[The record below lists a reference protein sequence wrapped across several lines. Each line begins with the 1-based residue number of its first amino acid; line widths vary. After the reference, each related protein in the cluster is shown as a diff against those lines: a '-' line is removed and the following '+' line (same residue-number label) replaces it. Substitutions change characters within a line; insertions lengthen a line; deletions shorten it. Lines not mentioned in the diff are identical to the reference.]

1 MFLPITLKVLSKG
14 KGRVY
19 VSQVTL
25 LPLLPSATAI
35 SVTHEIVL
43 LSKNLCLYLILQQ
56 SFTGQR
62 EAEFSMQAQYP
73 QEKYIICPTTTAR
86 LYSLDHLCSW
96 YDNTKENKISIR
108 TSVYLGI
115 YHMPKAHQ
123 EFAYWFLVISSRCQK
138 KKKMVK
144 ETREQKGNWL
154 KSHELKVQG
163 KPQSC
168 MSCYFSRYSFSKGN
182 STVVY
187 SGQLLC
193 GTFSSLVFLSCY

>member
-138 KKKMVK
+138 KKKK
-144 ETREQKGNWL
+144 WL
-154 KSHELKVQG
+154 RKLENRKVTG
-163 KPQSC
+163 WNH
-168 MSCYFSRYSFSKGN
+168 MSSKFKVNPKAAWVAISAGTH
-182 STVVY
+182 SPRGTV
-187 SGQLLC
+187 QLCTLD
-193 GTFSSLVFLSCY
+193 SSYVVHLVH